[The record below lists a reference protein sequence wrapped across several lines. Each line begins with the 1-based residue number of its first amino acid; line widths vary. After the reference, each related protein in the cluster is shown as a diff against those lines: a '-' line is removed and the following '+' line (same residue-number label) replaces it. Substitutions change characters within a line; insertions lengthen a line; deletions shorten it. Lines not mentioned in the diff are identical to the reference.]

1 MGSVGSSEMLYNVED
16 RPPLG
21 QSLIAGFQHLMAVFV
36 GICTPAMIMGGAFKL
51 PPDMVAYLVSISL
64 ITSGIGTFF
73 QVRRFG
79 HIGSGLLSV
88 MGTSFIFPATI
99 IAIGTS
105 VLNAGGTKEE
115 ALATVSG
122 IALAGSFVQLGI
134 AYMAP
139 LIKRLFT
146 PLVNG
151 VIVTLIGISLCRVG
165 MVDFCGGYASM
176 ADGSFASIP
185 YLLVGAFVLLT
196 IIVINCVSN
205 LFIRAAAILIGLFSG
220 YVITIFLGWVD
231 FTAIND
237 MAWFTAPV
245 PFKYGISFAWDG
257 FMVMCLGYIL
267 STAET
272 TGDVAACCTITGQP
286 NTGEDFRR
294 RVRGAITVDA
304 LSSVLSSIL
313 NGFPLSTFSQNNG
326 IIQVTGIAS
335 RHVGKFVALF
345 LLVLGMF
352 PIVGGLIAIMPRP
365 VLGGATLLLF
375 GTVASAGFRIIA
387 EQPLDRR
394 SILVLSIALG
404 VGMGV
409 EFVPEVK
416 NNLHPLLQE
425 LCHSAV
431 SAGGFAAIVTNLIIP
446 ASPSEKARMAEIAK
460 AKGEQEIQ
468 EAPETA

>member
-1 MGSVGSSEMLYNVED
+1 MAKSGSSEMLYNVED
-16 RPPLG
+16 KPPLG
-21 QSLIAGFQHLMAVFV
+21 QAMIAGFQHLMAVFV
-36 GICTPAMIMGGAFKL
+36 GICTPAMIMGGSFKL
-51 PPDMVAYLVSISL
+51 PTDMTAYLVSISL

-99 IAIGTS
+99 IAIGTN
-105 VLNAGGTKEE
+105 VMANGGSKEE

-122 IALAGSFVQLGI
+122 IALAGSFVQIGI

-165 MVDFCGGYASM
+165 MVDFCGGYGAM
-176 ADGSFASIP
+176 ADGSFASLP
-185 YLLVGAFVLLT
+185 NLMLGAFVLVT
-196 IIVINCVSN
+196 IIVVNCLSN
-205 LFIRAAAILIGLFSG
+205 MVIRAAAILVGLGAG
-220 YVITIFLGWVD
+220 YVIAIFLGWVD
-231 FTAIND
+231 FSPISD
-237 MAWFTAPV
+237 MAIVSVPV
-245 PFKYGISFAWDG
+245 PFKFGMSFAWEG
-257 FMVMCLGYIL
+257 FTVMCLGYIL

-272 TGDVAACCTITGQP
+272 TGDVAACCTITGLP
-286 NTGEDFRR
+286 NTGDDFRR
-294 RVRGAITVDA
+294 RVRGAITVDG
-304 LSSVLSSIL
+304 LSSVLAAIL

-345 LLVLGMF
+345 LLILGLF
-352 PIVGGLIAIMPRP
+352 PIVGGVIAVIPRP

-394 SILVLSIALG
+394 AVLVLSIALG

-409 EFVPEVK
+409 EFVPEMK
-416 NNLHPLLQE
+416 THLHPLLQE

-446 ASPSEKARMAEIAK
+446 ASKSEKDYVKASEAAANAAAPTAEA
-460 AKGEQEIQ
+460 
-468 EAPETA
+468 